1 MSWGEVGMKVHLTRR
16 PLIVIIIIVICTIT
30 IMRKRIILLLQ
41 PGEMYPLKS
50 LRTKKHSA
58 TDTDTA
64 GGGPPPPPRTMFP
77 DR

>member
-16 PLIVIIIIVICTIT
+16 PLIVIIIVICTIT
-30 IMRKRIILLLQ
+30 IMKRRITLLLQ
-41 PGEMYPLKS
+41 PGEMYQLKY
-50 LRTKKHSA
+50 LRTKKHGA